1 MLNNLSFDS
10 CWFAFGS
17 TSQLPLYKDNR
28 LSIIY
33 RDYNMISSKSG
44 GNIRPIGL
52 EYSGKLLLKTIWQ
65 QQHFFICMIQYV
77 TDSIINMAASVHLQG
92 LIVIK

>member
-1 MLNNLSFDS
+1 
-10 CWFAFGS
+10 
-17 TSQLPLYKDNR
+17 
-28 LSIIY
+28 
-33 RDYNMISSKSG
+33 MISSKSG

-65 QQHFFICMIQYV
+65 QQHFFICMIHVQYV